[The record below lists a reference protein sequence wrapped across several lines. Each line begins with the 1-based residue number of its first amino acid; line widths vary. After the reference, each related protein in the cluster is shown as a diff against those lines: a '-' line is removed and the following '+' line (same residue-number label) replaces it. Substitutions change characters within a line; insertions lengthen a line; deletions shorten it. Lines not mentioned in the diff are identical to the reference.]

1 MCNLLS
7 VDGVNDPEVLSI
19 NAASAALAVSDIPW
33 NGPVGAVRVGLID
46 GEVVTNPSR
55 KEMSQS
61 ALNLVVSATHRNL
74 VVMLEAAAEN
84 VYTQD
89 FLKVIS
95 FVAALI
101 YKIIFLH
108 FLQAIKVGV
117 KECQIVVQAIDE
129 VRKKAGKVKREFVKP
144 STGSDELY
152 SALKIMCE
160 NRLRDILRDFTHDKI
175 SRDVAVSTVRNSVIE
190 NFRVSFPETDSST
203 VMETFNKV
211 FKDLF
216 RNLILEEEIR

>member
-1 MCNLLS
+1 MTFSGYFYETQIVCNLLS

-101 YKIIFLH
+101 YKIIF
-108 FLQAIKVGV
+108 
-117 KECQIVVQAIDE
+117 C
-129 VRKKAGKVKREFVKP
+129 
-144 STGSDELY
+144 
-152 SALKIMCE
+152 
-160 NRLRDILRDFTHDKI
+160 I
-175 SRDVAVSTVRNSVIE
+175 S
-190 NFRVSFPETDSST
+190 FRP
-203 VMETFNKV
+203 
-211 FKDLF
+211 
-216 RNLILEEEIR
+216 